1 MAEGFIDRAYR
12 SDGILVPRGE
22 PDALITESG
31 MRRDQAVR
39 LARGEPVDASGGP
52 LTLQVE
58 TLCIHGDSEGAAATA
73 LDVRE
78 ALEEAGFEISRTA

>member
-1 MAEGFIDRAYR
+1 
-12 SDGILVPRGE
+12 
-22 PDALITESG
+22 
-31 MRRDQAVR
+31 
-39 LARGEPVDASGGP
+39 